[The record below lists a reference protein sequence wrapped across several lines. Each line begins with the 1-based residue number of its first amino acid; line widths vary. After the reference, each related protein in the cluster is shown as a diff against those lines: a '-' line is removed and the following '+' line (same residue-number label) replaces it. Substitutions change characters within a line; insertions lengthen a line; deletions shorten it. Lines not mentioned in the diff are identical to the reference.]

1 MDPYVMSK
9 LTLLKQ
15 WPVKKWFNEVKL
27 LLIKQTSNIPLPY
40 QWSSRKHVEAK
51 VQGFKWKKERLD
63 LWTASSKFPHLI
75 VFPLPHFS
83 LLVKQL
89 SFFGREEEWKI
100 LKINRGSIKHV
111 QGMYLFINFFYK
123 FKQGCC
129 VVRVLMYQVI
139 KSNFLVTNK
148 P

>member
-63 LWTASSKFPHLI
+63 LWTSSSKFPHLI
-75 VFPLPHFS
+75 VFPLPIFLFS
-83 LLVKQL
+83 SSSFHSLAERKSEKYWKSTEEALNMCRVCTCLLTFSTNL
-89 SFFGREEEWKI
+89 SRIVACIKW
-100 LKINRGSIKHV
+100 LKAIFWLLINR
-111 QGMYLFINFFYK
+111 
-123 FKQGCC
+123 
-129 VVRVLMYQVI
+129 
-139 KSNFLVTNK
+139 K
-148 P
+148 PY